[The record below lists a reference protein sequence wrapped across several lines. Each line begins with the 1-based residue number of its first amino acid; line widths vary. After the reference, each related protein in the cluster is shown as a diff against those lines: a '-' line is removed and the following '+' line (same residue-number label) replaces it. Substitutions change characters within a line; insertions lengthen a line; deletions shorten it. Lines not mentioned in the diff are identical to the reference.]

1 MKFYRQPLSE
11 EFVYSSPERLTRDS
25 YRWVCNEPA
34 ESNQRRQISREVCR
48 GTKKRH

>member
-25 YRWVCNEPA
+25 YRWVCSGSA
-34 ESNQRRQISREVCR
+34 RRSRQRQVCREVHR
-48 GTKKRH
+48 ATKERH